1 MPDQNSKSGIL
12 NSETLSEQFSAIR
25 VESVMAKLPLH
36 TLSTQGQMQVR
47 IEKRNQDGELS
58 LQWQVSPSSQFGEPR
73 HLAYRLDTLIINK
86 RIDEAGPP
94 TPKVIRLGTFR
105 SICRELGLTE
115 SGHNFNDIKQA
126 LSQNAGATIKAKIF
140 YRDRKGNQRKL
151 EAVFSRYSVVFTG
164 DTLPD
169 GTEADGVYVVMNDIY
184 QGFLNHVPL
193 RPLDF
198 NYLRQLPPSAC
209 RFYEV
214 VSFRIYAALKYGWPK
229 VSLAY
234 SEYCEATGQRRLST
248 GTEVSKQMYKLHK
261 PHIDSGYLA
270 KVEFEKM
277 ADPEGEPD
285 WNIWYFPGPRAKDEH
300 MRFAAGKEQPPSP
313 VEAGKTLLPRNQSPA
328 EELVAHFLI
337 ARFGKAQRRIA
348 GKELTM
354 AETLIQDHGLEKAK
368 RIIFDALASAIEA
381 GTKPI
386 WMTDLK
392 TFIEQ
397 DVSKKKRRPKSR
409 EVAKKS

>member
-1 MPDQNSKSGIL
+1 MGVFNP
-12 NSETLSEQFSAIR
+12 EVLSAEFSAIW

-47 IEKRNQDGELS
+47 IEKRDESGEITL
-58 LQWQVSPSSQFGEPR
+58 WWEVSPSSQFGEPR
-73 HLAYRLDTLIINK
+73 HLAYRLDTLVINK

-94 TPKVIRLGTFR
+94 TPKFIRLGSLR

-126 LSQNAGATIKAKIF
+126 LSQNAGATIKAKVF
-140 YRDRKGNQRKL
+140 YRDREGKQRKL

-169 GTEADGVYVVMNDIY
+169 GAEADGVYVVMNDIY

-214 VSFRIYAALKYGWPK
+214 VSFRIYAAMKYGWPR
-229 VSLAY
+229 VSMTY
-234 SEYCEATGQRRLST
+234 SEYCEATGQRRLTT

-261 PHIDSGYLA
+261 PHLESGYLA
-270 KVEFEKM
+270 GVEFEKM
-277 ADPEGEPD
+277 LDAEGQPD
-285 WNIWYFPGPRAKDEH
+285 WNIWYSPGPRAKDEYIKFSAG
-300 MRFAAGKEQPPSP
+300 REAAG
-313 VEAGKTLLPRNQSPA
+313 EAPNAALDTNDHLLPRGQLPA
-328 EELVAHFLI
+328 EELITHFLTI
-337 ARFGKAQRRIA
+337 RFGGTKRRIA
-348 GKELTM
+348 SKEIEM
-354 AETLIQDHGLEKAK
+354 AEEMLKAHTLDEAR
-368 RIIFDALASAIEA
+368 RIISDALGSAIEA

-386 WMTDLK
+386 WMTELK
-392 TFIEQ
+392 KFI
-397 DVSKKKRRPKSR
+397 S
-409 EVAKKS
+409 

>member
-1 MPDQNSKSGIL
+1 
-12 NSETLSEQFSAIR
+12 
-25 VESVMAKLPLH
+25 
-36 TLSTQGQMQVR
+36 
-47 IEKRNQDGELS
+47 
-58 LQWQVSPSSQFGEPR
+58 
-73 HLAYRLDTLIINK
+73 
-86 RIDEAGPP
+86 
-94 TPKVIRLGTFR
+94 
-105 SICRELGLTE
+105 
-115 SGHNFNDIKQA
+115 
-126 LSQNAGATIKAKIF
+126 
-140 YRDRKGNQRKL
+140 
-151 EAVFSRYSVVFTG
+151 
-164 DTLPD
+164 
-169 GTEADGVYVVMNDIY
+169 
-184 QGFLNHVPL
+184 
-193 RPLDF
+193 
-198 NYLRQLPPSAC
+198 
-209 RFYEV
+209 
-214 VSFRIYAALKYGWPK
+214 
-229 VSLAY
+229 
-234 SEYCEATGQRRLST
+234 
-248 GTEVSKQMYKLHK
+248 MYKLHK

-285 WNIWYFPGPRAKDEH
+285 WNIWYFPGPRAKDEY

-381 GTKPI
+381 GTKPV

-392 TFIEQ
+392 TFIEEE
-397 DVSKKKRRPKSR
+397 VSKKKRRPKSR